1 MSAPLLEARG
11 LVVHFPQQRG
21 VVRAVDDVS
30 FTLDAGET
38 LGVVGES
45 GSGKSMLARSLM
57 GLTPGSAVTG
67 GEVRLNGVDL
77 RSLPPRELRK
87 YWGAK
92 VSMVFQDPMTSLN
105 PVVRVGRNLTETLRT
120 HGLAGRDD
128 ADRRAAELLAE
139 VRIPDPELRLR
150 AYPHELSGGMRQR
163 VGIAIAI
170 ACRPQLLIADE
181 PTTALDV
188 TVQRQILDLLARLQ
202 HDNGMAMIIIT
213 HDLGVVSG
221 RTDRVAV
228 MYGGRIVETAPTK
241 TLFRTTRHP
250 YTAALLASIPRL
262 EKEPHVPIPVIP
274 GLPRP
279 AVNPVGCR
287 FAPRCVRAQPRCLTD
302 EPVLRGDDPRHQ
314 FACWYPV
321 GTPEGDAAHDANIAA
336 GVTATGLE
344 VRAGLAGVATE
355 VSA

>member
-1 MSAPLLEARG
+1 
-11 LVVHFPQQRG
+11 
-21 VVRAVDDVS
+21 
-30 FTLDAGET
+30 
-38 LGVVGES
+38 
-45 GSGKSMLARSLM
+45 
-57 GLTPGSAVTG
+57 
-67 GEVRLNGVDL
+67 
-77 RSLPPRELRK
+77 
-87 YWGAK
+87 
-92 VSMVFQDPMTSLN
+92 
-105 PVVRVGRNLTETLRT
+105 
-120 HGLAGRDD
+120 
-128 ADRRAAELLAE
+128 
-139 VRIPDPELRLR
+139 VRIPDPGQRLR

-202 HDNGMAMIIIT
+202 AENGMAMIIIT

-241 TLFRTTRHP
+241 TLFRTMRHP

-262 EKEPHVPIPVIP
+262 EKKPHVPIPVIP

-279 AVNPVGCR
+279 ALNPVGCR
-287 FAPRCVRAQPRCLTD
+287 FATRCVRAQPRCLSD
-302 EPVLRGDDPRHQ
+302 EPHLAGADPQHQ

-321 GTPEGDAAHDANIAA
+321 GTPEGDAAFAANREA

-344 VRAGLAGVATE
+344 VSGVLAGAGTTAE
-355 VSA
+355 VGA